1 MNPLKKLVGETAIYG
16 TSTILAR
23 IINFLFVPMYTRML
37 STADYGVTTEFLS
50 YIAILQVLLILGLET
65 GCFRFA
71 NKHDKPKQVFSTA
84 LATMLAVCAA
94 FFATCAVFSTQIAH
108 WLGYDGFAMCI
119 VYVGGILAID
129 CFTAILFAYLRHM
142 HKAVKFAVFK
152 TVKIVSELGF
162 NILFFFALPSYFIS
176 HPQSWLL
183 NFISATPDFTYILFA
198 IFLSSVI
205 CLLLFIPDLLRIRFS
220 FSRPLWIA
228 MMAYSLPLMI
238 AGLPGVANDFIDR
251 ILFRFWAPT
260 DVPWRE
266 QLGIFQAGVK
276 LAVLMTLFIQ
286 MFRYA
291 AEPFFFAG
299 IKDKNSPK
307 LYAEVMNHFTAFCMV
322 IFLFVLFYIDAI
334 GLLIGKDFRQG
345 IDIVP
350 IMLGAF
356 VLLGI
361 TFNLSMWYK
370 LSGKTKFAIYITC
383 VGLGITFVINL
394 LFMPQYGYHAAAWA
408 HFFSYFVMAILS
420 AYLGKKYYPI
430 PYNWVKILTYL
441 LVGVALYFIST
452 FIPFPNLW
460 IKWIVN
466 TVLLLSF
473 IGFWFRW
480 EKISLKRI
488 IPTKIIR

>member
-23 IINFLFVPMYTRML
+23 IVNFFFVPMYTRML
-37 STADYGVTTEFLS
+37 TKIDYGITTEFLS

-71 NKHDKPKQVFSTA
+71 NKHEKPKQVFSTA
-84 LATMLAVCAA
+84 LATMLAVCTA
-94 FFATCAVFSTQIAH
+94 FFATCAIFSQQIAH
-108 WLGYDGFAMCI
+108 VLGYDGFATCI
-119 VYVGGILAID
+119 MYVGGILAID
-129 CFTAILFAYLRHM
+129 CFTAILFAYLRYA
-142 HKAVKFAVFK
+142 HKASKFAAFK
-152 TVKIVSELGF
+152 IVKIGSELGF
-162 NILFFFALPSYFIS
+162 NLLFFFVLPSYFATHS
-176 HPQSWLL
+176 QSWLL
-183 NFISATPDFTYILFA
+183 HFISATPDFTYILFA

-205 CLLLFIPDLLRIRFS
+205 CLLLFIPDLLRIRLS
-220 FSRPLWIA
+220 FSKSLWMA

-251 ILFRFWAPT
+251 VLFRFYAPT
-260 DVPWRE
+260 DVAWQE
-266 QLGIFQAGVK
+266 QLGVFQAGVK

-299 IKDKNSPK
+299 AKDKNSPK

-334 GLLIGKDFRQG
+334 GLLIGKDFRAG
-345 IDIVP
+345 IEIVP
-350 IMLGAF
+350 IMLGAY

-370 LSGKTKFAIYITC
+370 LSGKTNFAIYITST
-383 VGLGITFVINL
+383 GLLITLVINL
-394 LFMPQYGYHAAAWA
+394 VFMPKYGYHAAAWG

-420 AYLGKKYYPI
+420 AWLGKKYYPI
-430 PYNWVKILTYL
+430 PYNWQKILTYL
-441 LVGVALYFIST
+441 LVGVALYFISRA
-452 FIPFPNLW
+452 IPFPNLW
-460 IKWIVN
+460 LKW
-466 TVLLLSF
+466 TVSTLLLLGY
-473 IGFWFRW
+473 IAFWFRW
-480 EKISLKRI
+480 EKINLKQLVRN
-488 IPTKIIR
+488 K